1 MTAVCTECETRKTSH
16 MLADREVA
24 QMLVAM
30 EHNCV
35 LCNATL
41 MCVPL
46 VDDEAAACDAVCL
59 ETVVRGRS
67 RE

>member
-1 MTAVCTECETRKTSH
+1 